1 MKKPKLWRGNSLEGK
16 WIVSRKL
23 DGVRAF
29 ISKEGC
35 YSRNGKPLYNLDKFI
50 RDDPQDVEVYL
61 GSWEASIT
69 AVRSSKVVQD
79 ISPDHLYFLDPLDDR
94 LVLDEVVDP
103 DADQILAIL
112 DNVLAKG
119 DEGIVLRQGDTW
131 LKVKPTETYDV
142 KIVGL
147 LPGKGKH
154 NGKLG
159 AFITSM
165 GNVGTGLTD
174 HQRIEYNIASMIGE
188 TVEVECMS
196 LTPDGKFRH
205 PRFVRIRYDK

>member
-1 MKKPKLWRGNSLEGK
+1 MKKPKLWKGNSLEGK

-29 ISKEGC
+29 ITKEGC

-50 RDDPQDVEVYL
+50 RDEPQDVEVYL
-61 GSWEASIT
+61 GSWESSIT
-69 AVRSSKVVQD
+69 AVRSSKTVQD
-79 ISPDHLYFLDPLDDR
+79 ISSENLYSLDPLDDR
-94 LVLDEVVDP
+94 LVLNEIVDP
-103 DADQILAIL
+103 EANEIFNIL
-112 DNVLAKG
+112 NEVLVNG

-142 KIVGL
+142 KVIDL

-154 NGKLG
+154 DGKLG

-174 HQRIEYNIASMIGE
+174 QQRIEYNTDSMIGE

-205 PRFVRIRYDK
+205 PRFVRVRYDK